1 MRSHYVSDI
10 DADANEIPMV
20 KLDTTYRFG
29 PDTAEFI
36 RSTVYE
42 EDGID
47 YSSGV
52 DPNDIQTQHTATTT
66 PLQTAFEGGEVTLIT
81 YDSETTYQQVNV
93 LEATIAQA
101 LLQNHHPDATAGLV
115 TPHNAQRSRLREM
128 LQNLEAD
135 ADVTT
140 NIELGETTFVE
151 TVERFQGGEN
161 DLMIVSATATDPQ
174 YIRAENEFLLE
185 QNRANVSFT
194 RHKNKLIVIAAESLL
209 SHIPADT
216 TIYDEALLWKEL
228 PAAVGEPPTDSTT
241 PDWSGSLKEFTTP
254 MDAPGFLSAGETTIS
269 VYDL

>member
-1 MRSHYVSDI
+1 
-10 DADANEIPMV
+10 
-20 KLDTTYRFG
+20 
-29 PDTAEFI
+29 
-36 RSTVYE
+36 
-42 EDGID
+42 
-47 YSSGV
+47 
-52 DPNDIQTQHTATTT
+52 
-66 PLQTAFEGGEVTLIT
+66 
-81 YDSETTYQQVNV
+81 
-93 LEATIAQA
+93 
-101 LLQNHHPDATAGLV
+101 
-115 TPHNAQRSRLREM
+115 LRHD
-128 LQNLEAD
+128 QNLEAD

-228 PAAVGEPPTDSTT
+228 PAAVGEPPTDNTT
-241 PDWSGSLKEFTTP
+241 PDWSGSLKEFITP
-254 MDAPGFLSAGETTIS
+254 MGAPGFLSADETSIS